1 MTERES
7 VMGSEINEFVKIDG
21 DGFET
26 SVYYSPLNQRIQV
39 LEYFAEDP
47 KNMIAVLKDTAREAG
62 FGKVFLKAP
71 LHELASFEDAGM
83 CNEAMITGY
92 FAGQDA
98 AVMSTFI
105 DDERRQRPY
114 AAEEESIL
122 TKIRT
127 RPASSA
133 APDLPVGYEMKL
145 GKLSDA
151 VEVAELYQTVFA
163 SYPFPITDPAYITST
178 MESQVFYRIVRDA
191 SGALVAAA
199 SAETNPELNNAEMTD
214 FATLPSQRGLG
225 LALHLLAALEHDMEE
240 RSITNLYTVARARS
254 AGMNRVFYNHSYEWT
269 GTLVNNCHI
278 SGQFEDMHVWCKRLA
293 NAAD

>member
-1 MTERES
+1 MTKTEP
-7 VMGSEINEFVKIDG
+7 VMGSDINALVNIDG

-26 SVYYSPLNQRIQV
+26 SVYFSPLNQRIQV
-39 LEYFAEDP
+39 LKYAAEDP
-47 KNMIAVLKDTAREAG
+47 ENMIEVLKDTARKAG

-71 LHELASFEDAGM
+71 LHDLASLEDAGM
-83 CNEAMITGY
+83 CNEAVITGY

-98 AVMSTFI
+98 VVMSAFI
-105 DDERRQRPY
+105 DDERQQRPH

-133 APDLPVGYEMKL
+133 VPDLPVGYEMNL

-151 VEVAELYQTVFA
+151 AEVAELYQAVFA
-163 SYPFPITDPAYITST
+163 SYPFPITDPAYIRST
-178 MESQVFYRIVRDA
+178 MESHVFYRIIRDA

-199 SAETNPELNNAEMTD
+199 SAEANPELSNAEMTD

-225 LALHLLAALEHDMEE
+225 LAQHLLAALERDMEE
-240 RSITNLYTVARARS
+240 RSITNLYTIARARS
-254 AGMNRVFYNHSYEWT
+254 AGMNRVFYNFSYELT

-278 SGQFEDMHVWCKRLA
+278 SGQFEDMHVWCKRLEA
-293 NAAD
+293 S